1 MSESVIKTAERD
13 FAQVVGAGG
22 VRREADDRTWKR
34 LEHRVVLITGAARGL
49 GAAQAKLFAAEGA
62 RVIIA
67 DILDDPGK
75 RLADEI
81 GEQAMF
87 THLDIGGDDDW
98 ANAID
103 RATDAWGSV
112 DALVHNAA
120 VASHG
125 LIEQVPAADF
135 AAVLNV
141 NLVGAYRAIQA
152 AVGPMTAAGGGSI
165 VLISSI
171 ESLASHAAL
180 SAYCAAKAGV
190 VSLARTAALELA
202 SRNIRVNALCPGVVD
217 TEMVRP
223 AGVDRSVFAAMEAQ
237 IPLGRVAEPIDLAR
251 AALFL
256 VSDDGRYV
264 TGTSLVADGGVM
276 AKLPLSLG

>member
-1 MSESVIKTAERD
+1 MSESVIKTAEQD
-13 FAQVVGAGG
+13 FAQVVGAGA
-22 VRREADDRTWKR
+22 VRREADDRTWNR
-34 LEHRVVLITGAARGL
+34 LEHRVVLITGGARGL

-62 RVIIA
+62 RVVIA
-67 DILDDPGK
+67 DILDDRGEQ
-75 RLADEI
+75 LADEI
-81 GEQAMF
+81 GERAIF
-87 THLDIGGDDDW
+87 AHVDIGRDDEW
-98 ANAID
+98 TNAIG
-103 RATDAWGSV
+103 RATEAFGPV
-112 DALVHNAA
+112 DAVVHNAA

-135 AAVLNV
+135 AAALNI

-152 AVGPMTAAGGGSI
+152 SVGSMTAAGGGSI

-180 SAYCAAKAGV
+180 AAYCAAKAGV

-237 IPLGRVAEPIDLAR
+237 IPLGRVAEPVDLAR

-264 TGTSLVADGGVM
+264 TGASLVADGGVM
-276 AKLPLSLG
+276 AKMPLSLG